1 MEDRRDRSS
10 EGSCIISEEVIAT
23 IASTA
28 TMEVEGVTSMALRP
42 GDLRSRIVNT
52 ATRSVKVTNGEAE
65 TVLDVYVNLKLG
77 AKIQQVCG
85 EIQQN
90 VKSAVQ
96 SMTGKEVN
104 RINVHVMGLTMDNE
118 PTEKA

>member
-28 TMEVEGVTSMALRP
+28 TMEVEGVTSMAIRP

-104 RINVHVMGLTMDNE
+104 RINVHVMGLAMDNE